1 MLYTLYG
8 VNIMQKKRLIL
19 SFFLLLTI
27 SFVTFGE
34 KIENSKNL
42 LTGKLPNGLTY
53 YIYKNKKPENRAELN
68 LIVKAGS
75 LLEDEKEQGIAHFME
90 HMAFNGTKKYEKNEM
105 IKYLESLG
113 LSFGGDLNAYTSF
126 DRTVYKLIVPTNNTS
141 SFEKG
146 VEVLRE
152 WATEATLESQQVESE
167 KKVIIEEWRLRQG
180 LAQRLGDIQKKAIF
194 SGSRYFDRFPI
205 GLPKTINEA
214 SSDII
219 RGYYEKWYTPKNMAV
234 AVVGDI
240 DTKKVEELIKKYFSF
255 EEKTQFTQGK
265 DFKLK
270 DLKNSYVVFTDPEIR
285 YSTLTIT
292 KFLDRKIIDSIESF
306 QESIEYQLLFN
317 ILNSR
322 IVNITKESSSPIID
336 GEVYSYSINKYTDIF
351 STAVALREDKL
362 KEGITLINNILKSS
376 ATNGISKAELEL
388 EKKNM
393 FNYYKSIVANKDSIR
408 HNTYIDALVDHIVDG
423 ESFIDVEHEF
433 EIFKRV
439 LKNIDISQ
447 LNKKIKE
454 IYNKEGVYFLSAPQK
469 DKIIS
474 KEILKNIIEKDRK
487 NFNNLLTFNNNI
499 PTLPPLNLKE
509 GSFKKFDK
517 NSYLLSNG
525 IKVSI
530 KHSDFE
536 KDRIYIKL
544 FKKEGSSVNNYK
556 EYLNSLLAP
565 NLVANSGASILKP
578 NEIESFMKGKNFNIS
593 SYINDYE
600 QGFTIISDRENL
612 VPALEYL
619 NYSIREPKIDTEIFN
634 TTILNVKENIK
645 NRDNSPMSIYGDKI
659 TAIYSGNNE
668 RRKPFTLKDLEKIN
682 KDEALN
688 IFKEKFD
695 NFNGYEL
702 IIVGSFDEKEIP
714 KILKKYFASL
724 PTDKKII
731 VPKSLNL
738 DIPKNIINEKIVKG
752 IDKKATVTFIFP
764 YNSIYGYNEKVLY
777 SGFSKVLNIA
787 LIEDIREKIGG
798 VYSIYSKTSL
808 SPNNFGENLLT
819 INFSC
824 DTNRVDEIS
833 NAVLNSV
840 KSLLEN
846 IDQKK
851 INSVVKNY
859 ELSYDTELKEN
870 SFWVNYLYQKATV
883 GKEYKIPTP
892 KEYKEIMTKENLIN
906 YNKKAINLDNYINV
920 TLIPEKESL

>member
-75 LLEDEKEQGIAHFME
+75 LLENEKEQGIAHFME

-126 DRTVYKLIVPTNNTS
+126 DRTVYKLIVPTNNMN

-336 GEVYSYSINKYTDIF
+336 GEVYSYSINRYTDIF

-393 FNYYKSIVANKDSIR
+393 FNYYKSIVANKDSIQ

-474 KEILKNIIEKDRK
+474 KEILKDIIEKDRK
-487 NFNNLLTFNNNI
+487 NFNNILTFNNNI

-509 GSFKKFDK
+509 GSFKNFDK

-731 VPKSLNL
+731 APKPLNL

-764 YNSIYGYNEKVLY
+764 YNSTYGYNEKVLY

-870 SFWVNYLYQKATV
+870 SFWVNYLYQKATI